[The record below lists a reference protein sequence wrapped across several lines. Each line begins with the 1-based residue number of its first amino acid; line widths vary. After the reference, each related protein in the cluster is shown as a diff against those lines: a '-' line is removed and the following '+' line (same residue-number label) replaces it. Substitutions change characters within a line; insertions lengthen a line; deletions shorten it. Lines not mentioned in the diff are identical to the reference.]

1 MVESNQPKEKGEKP
15 ELILERVKQCF
26 TSWQNSVQS
35 LNQVEI
41 RRLNGMSNAVYK
53 VALKSEV
60 TLSDSEDPRVVLYRK
75 FECEIIDKKVE
86 STIFQYMSESGQGPR
101 LFFQNEDYRI
111 ENFVEGRP
119 LTIWEM
125 RNPVIMQKVV
135 ERIFDMHTKSGV
147 AGAV

>member
-15 ELILERVKQCF
+15 ELILERAKQCF
-26 TSWQNSVQS
+26 TSWQNSVHS
-35 LNQVEI
+35 LDQVEI

-101 LFFQNEDYRI
+101 LFF
-111 ENFVEGRP
+111 
-119 LTIWEM
+119 
-125 RNPVIMQKVV
+125 
-135 ERIFDMHTKSGV
+135 
-147 AGAV
+147 